1 MTESAQLRLLLPF
14 QCRAAGAKAKK
25 HTERSS
31 FTGSDLRSPA
41 TTASAESAEVHTR
54 VRRGT
59 FPEPP
64 VRQAGAEAPRGLG
77 SRETQRMRGASA
89 PVPSGGAAR
98 KPWPRPLPLAG
109 SAVRAGPA
117 RRGGGTRRRC
127 RLRRRRRRP
136 GAAGRAA
143 LHAAGGRARAL
154 RAYSCRSPARAV
166 CVVCFPPPPP
176 SSRAVPRSP
185 PVPLPRADKTRTGF
199 ISPTRSL
206 RKSGPSDQSAQRAAG
221 ARASPRL
228 LIPFERSLDWL
239 LEVRLA
245 VQVRLLKEEICHK
258 SFDDLYRA
266 RLDYS

>member
-136 GAAGRAA
+136 SSFSSRRGRRFPAEYERPRRPPARPAARPPARPARLLPASTPPRWRRAHAGR
-143 LHAAGGRARAL
+143 RR
-154 RAYSCRSPARAV
+154 RS
-166 CVVCFPPPPP
+166 
-176 SSRAVPRSP
+176 
-185 PVPLPRADKTRTGF
+185 
-199 ISPTRSL
+199 
-206 RKSGPSDQSAQRAAG
+206 
-221 ARASPRL
+221 
-228 LIPFERSLDWL
+228 
-239 LEVRLA
+239 
-245 VQVRLLKEEICHK
+245 
-258 SFDDLYRA
+258 
-266 RLDYS
+266 